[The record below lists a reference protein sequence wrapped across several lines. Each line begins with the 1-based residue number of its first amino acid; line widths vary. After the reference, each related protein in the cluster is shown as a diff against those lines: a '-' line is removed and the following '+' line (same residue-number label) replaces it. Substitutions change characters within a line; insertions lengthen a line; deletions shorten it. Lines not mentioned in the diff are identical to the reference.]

1 MEAATP
7 SACSLTRRAVSEMSA
22 LQGWW
27 LGEGMHE
34 GRGSGTWTA
43 VNERVHQQL
52 SCLLQVCVGS
62 ERGNYSVQL
71 QKRER
76 APSP

>member
-1 MEAATP
+1 MP
-7 SACSLTRRAVSEMSA
+7 SAYSLTMCAVSEMSA
-22 LQGWW
+22 LQGLW
-27 LGEGMHE
+27 LGEGMRE

-52 SCLLQVCVGS
+52 SCLFQVCVGS
-62 ERGNYSVQL
+62 EHGNSSVQL
-71 QKRER
+71 QKIER